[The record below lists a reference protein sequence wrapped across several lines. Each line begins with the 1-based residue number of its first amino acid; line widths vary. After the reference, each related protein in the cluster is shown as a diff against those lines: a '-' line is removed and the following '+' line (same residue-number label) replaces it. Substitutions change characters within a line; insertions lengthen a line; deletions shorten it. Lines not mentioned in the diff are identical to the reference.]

1 MSKRHRPDAEEEE
14 GDDDDDDD
22 AALPSL
28 PPVLPRLGVITV
40 GASTIGRSFH
50 YDTPLQGDSAAARLG
65 YAVAFE
71 SFPLLRTRPG
81 FHRRLGLG
89 GTFEHQS
96 GTASLVNA
104 ADGTTISYPLTQ
116 SRWGL
121 DVRYFFPFGPHLLL
135 VPAFGFGQADADLA
149 ARTGTLP
156 SACLAA
162 SARPCVAD
170 VAPSYLTL
178 DVHARLAVSPVLSFS
193 IIGGYQLGVG
203 VASGLGRISSSE
215 ATADMRGFHIDVG
228 ARYLIQDWLAVEA
241 QLPFRR
247 HSYSFTP
254 APNSTVAYHD
264 AIDSYYGLIVGV
276 AVLSP

>member
-1 MSKRHRPDAEEEE
+1 M
-14 GDDDDDDD
+14 
-22 AALPSL
+22 
-28 PPVLPRLGVITV
+28 
-40 GASTIGRSFH
+40 
-50 YDTPLQGDSAAARLG
+50 
-65 YAVAFE
+65 
-71 SFPLLRTRPG
+71 
-81 FHRRLGLG
+81 
-89 GTFEHQS
+89 
-96 GTASLVNA
+96 NA

-116 SRWGL
+116 SLWGL

-156 SACLAA
+156 SACLPA

-170 VAPSYLTL
+170 VAPSFLTL
-178 DVHARLAVSPVLSFS
+178 DLHARVAVSAVLSFS
-193 IIGGYQLGVG
+193 ISGGYQLGVS
-203 VASGLGRISSSE
+203 VANGLGRISSSE
-215 ATADMRGFHIDVG
+215 ATADMRGFHIDLG
-228 ARYLIQDWLAVEA
+228 GRYLIQDWLAVEA